1 VDTLAQLATIVLALF
16 VILLGSVVYR
26 LHKTKRKLNLVDYS
40 TVAIFCI
47 FIMGSLFWV
56 FEQFIWGL
64 FTIFG
69 ALILLMVLIPFSRE
83 NAKADATEAM
93 KNVDLSE
100 PIRLRDFFSWK
111 FIPKLERKYGE
122 RKTLAIYVITF
133 LCLGGASVYLA
144 FFLIENLILIND
156 PWYRG
161 MPWSS
166 MVGAIIGSLLGSLI
180 GYRDAKRALKNLKN
194 TQPHPQ
200 IDNKQ
205 GN

>member
-1 VDTLAQLATIVLALF
+1 MDTPAQLAIIILALC
-16 VILLGSVVYR
+16 IIMLGSVVYR
-26 LHKTKRKLNLVDYS
+26 LHKTKRKLNRIDYA

-47 FIMGSLFWV
+47 FIMGSLFLV
-56 FEQFIWGL
+56 FGRFIWGFSTML
-64 FTIFG
+64 G
-69 ALILLMVLIPFSRE
+69 ALICLIVLIPFSRE
-83 NAKADATEAM
+83 NAKADAAETM

-100 PIRLRDFFSWK
+100 PIRLKDFFSWK

-133 LCLGGASVYLA
+133 LCLGGASVYLT

-166 MVGAIIGSLLGSLI
+166 MIGAITGSLFGSLI
-180 GYRDAKRALKNLKN
+180 GYRDAKKALKNLKN
-194 TQPHPQ
+194 THSHPQ
-200 IDNKQ
+200 IDDKQ